1 MLLALAF
8 ACAPHPVPAAAPA
21 AEAPSLLEEVRLT
34 LVPADLT
41 YDDAAGTATFR
52 PGSAVQS
59 DAYDVYVFDL
69 MSLEGALGGRPSGP
83 VEVVAALGP
92 ATIEIVTPS
101 DPTLPSPAGGFRYT
115 TRAGRVLRVADG
127 R

>member
-1 MLLALAF
+1 MLLALTVL
-8 ACAPHPVPAAAPA
+8 ACAPHPAPAPA
-21 AEAPSLLEEVRLT
+21 APEAPSLLEEVRLT

-52 PGSAVQS
+52 PGSAVQAAS
-59 DAYDVYVFDL
+59 YDVFVFDL
-69 MSLEGALGGRPSGP
+69 MSFEGAIGGRPTGP
-83 VEVVAALGP
+83 VEIVAALGP
-92 ATIEIVTPS
+92 ARIEIVTPS

-115 TRAGRVLRVADG
+115 TRTGRVLRTADG